1 MEIHKHLVRCAVYN
15 DLFLHRKGIFPF
27 KIIFGYDII
36 AWNGNN
42 KTIYFWNSHF
52 LFLMMWQPTE
62 VHFKTCDV
70 WEFLLLAER
79 SIIFVW
85 KHNLNKTIYFQTAHI
100 KNNQR
105 LHQLREC
112 IFEVLLLSRLLNQIE
127 LIIMW
132 YE

>member
-1 MEIHKHLVRCAVYN
+1 MEIYKHLVRCEVYN

-42 KTIYFWNSHF
+42 WTIYFWNSHF

-79 SIIFVW
+79 SIILVW
-85 KHNLNKTIYFQTAHI
+85 KHNLNITIYYQTLCISKIINDCINYVNAFLKYYYCLDYWI
-100 KNNQR
+100 R
-105 LHQLREC
+105 LNWL
-112 IFEVLLLSRLLNQIE
+112 
-127 LIIMW
+127 
-132 YE
+132 

>member
-1 MEIHKHLVRCAVYN
+1 MEIYKHLVRCAVYD

-42 KTIYFWNSHF
+42 WTIYFWNSHF

-85 KHNLNKTIYFQTAHI
+85 KHNLNITIYYQTLCISKIINDCINYVNAFLKYYYCLDYWI
-100 KNNQR
+100 R
-105 LHQLREC
+105 LNWL
-112 IFEVLLLSRLLNQIE
+112 
-127 LIIMW
+127 
-132 YE
+132 